1 MSAVEVVD
9 ALPGWVREF
18 RAQPELAT
26 RSLPV
31 RWAVVVDGA
40 LPAGLVTNAVAC
52 VGAAVAAL
60 VPAVVGEGATD
71 ASGTAHPG
79 LPWLGCTILR
89 GDSATVHAV
98 RSKALGDP
106 AVLVADM
113 PAVAQQVRV
122 YADYLAQV
130 RDATEERLAYY
141 AVSLLGPR
149 KAIDRLVGSLPL
161 LR

>member
-1 MSAVEVVD
+1 MEVVD

-71 ASGTAHPG
+71 ASGTAHPARPPALRTVSETFTE
-79 LPWLGCTILR
+79 LPWR
-89 GDSATVHAV
+89 
-98 RSKALGDP
+98 RS
-106 AVLVADM
+106 
-113 PAVAQQVRV
+113 RS
-122 YADYLAQV
+122 
-130 RDATEERLAYY
+130 RL
-141 AVSLLGPR
+141 
-149 KAIDRLVGSLPL
+149 
-161 LR
+161 

>member
-1 MSAVEVVD
+1 VSAVEAVD
-9 ALPGWVREF
+9 ELPGWVREL
-18 RAQPELAT
+18 RPQPELAT
-26 RSLPV
+26 RALPV
-31 RWAVVVDGA
+31 RWAVVVDGE
-40 LPAGLVTNAVAC
+40 LSAGLVTNAAAC
-52 VGAAVAAL
+52 LGAAVAAL

-79 LPWLGCTILR
+79 LPWLGCTILQ
-89 GDSATVHAV
+89 GDGAAV
-98 RSKALGDP
+98 RSVRAKALGDP

-130 RDATEERLAYY
+130 RDATDERLDYY
-141 AVSLLGPR
+141 AVSVLGPR

>member
-1 MSAVEVVD
+1 M
-9 ALPGWVREF
+9 
-18 RAQPELAT
+18 
-26 RSLPV
+26 
-31 RWAVVVDGA
+31 
-40 LPAGLVTNAVAC
+40 
-52 VGAAVAAL
+52 
-60 VPAVVGEGATD
+60 
-71 ASGTAHPG
+71 
-79 LPWLGCTILR
+79 
-89 GDSATVHAV
+89 

-130 RDATEERLAYY
+130 RNATEERLAYY

>member
-1 MSAVEVVD
+1 
-9 ALPGWVREF
+9 VRTVP
-18 RAQPELAT
+18 AQ
-26 RSLPV
+26 
-31 RWAVVVDGA
+31 
-40 LPAGLVTNAVAC
+40 
-52 VGAAVAAL
+52 
-60 VPAVVGEGATD
+60 VPAVVGAGAKD

-79 LPWLGCTILR
+79 LPWLGCAVLR
-89 GDSATVHAV
+89 GDGATIRAV
-98 RSKALGDP
+98 RSRALGDP

-130 RDATEERLAYY
+130 RDAAEERLVYF
-141 AVSLLGPR
+141 AVSVLGPR